1 MERDT
6 ELLALVGPQG
16 KSLVCLSEI
25 SCNVATKS
33 GLTELSLVDH
43 ILTPVLMEDIAFF
56 VLLPLKFGALL
67 HNFYITTICLLL
79 QDGSG
84 TPKPF
89 RYNIALK
96 GKGNAV
102 HCFEPKPL
110 TEAVNV
116 MQLRP
121 SMFGAIF
128 TGKLAKFPKSDM
140 AQLVWEAILGF
151 SVMIVF
157 RFFCDLTGDI
167 GAQRHPCSEA
177 KVLAHLSNFHS
188 CRICSE
194 ACLKA

>member
-1 MERDT
+1 M
-6 ELLALVGPQG
+6 
-16 KSLVCLSEI
+16 
-25 SCNVATKS
+25 
-33 GLTELSLVDH
+33 
-43 ILTPVLMEDIAFF
+43 
-56 VLLPLKFGALL
+56 
-67 HNFYITTICLLL
+67 LL

-116 MQLRP
+116 MQLRS

-157 RFFCDLTGDI
+157 CFFLWPDRWHWSTTSSVLWSQSTGSLVKFPFLQNLQWSLLERVVGI
-167 GAQRHPCSEA
+167 EQL
-177 KVLAHLSNFHS
+177 VINFLNLFLL
-188 CRICSE
+188 IDPPAFE
-194 ACLKA
+194 